1 MSTKPNLPTKHVR
14 RRPPNYAS
22 RSVQMRL
29 LVLVGSLMLIFILMS
44 EAAKP
49 ANWRWLWQMTPTDVE
64 PVDQNVDTRA
74 PHQTG
79 PVTTEASSGDSFTTP
94 LAVPSADTSTDA
106 ENRDG
111 NVPPLIDTARLTD
124 IQDDTVFQAREAEPW
139 FYVLDRLKRTSETDV
154 QANSVGRIG
163 FAQLFQQTS
172 ELRGQVVEL
181 QGSLRRI
188 VEKQATQNQ
197 MSIDRYWQCWI
208 KPEGATNSPVVVY
221 CLDLPDGLTP
231 AVEMQVPVTCFGVC
245 YKRWPYQAQT
255 EMILAPVL
263 LAKTIQTQQDPSVEG
278 RELPSRA
285 TVLGLLVAGAT
296 IALVVVVWVFKR
308 G

>member
-1 MSTKPNLPTKHVR
+1 MSRKPNSPTKNIRH
-14 RRPPNYAS
+14 RPPNYAS

-29 LVLVGSLMLIFILMS
+29 FVLVGSLMLIFILMS

-49 ANWRWLWQMTPTDVE
+49 ANWRWLWQLTPTE
-64 PVDQNVDTRA
+64 TAPVDQNVDTRA
-74 PHQTG
+74 PDQAG
-79 PVTTEASSGDSFTTP
+79 PATTEASNADSFTTP
-94 LAVPSADTSTDA
+94 LVLPIAGTPANA

-111 NVPPLIDTARLTD
+111 SASPLIDATRLTE

-139 FYVLDRLKRTSETDV
+139 FYVLECLKRTSEAEV

-163 FAQLFQQTS
+163 FAQLFQQTA
-172 ELRGQVVEL
+172 ELRGQVVEIH
-181 QGSLRRI
+181 GSLRRI

-197 MSIDRYWQCWI
+197 MGIDRYWQCWI

-245 YKRWPYQAQT
+245 YKRWPYQAQE

-263 LAKTIQTQQDPSVEG
+263 LAKTMQSQQNPSVAG
-278 RELPSRA
+278 RELPSRT
-285 TVLGLLVAGAT
+285 TVLGMLVASAT
-296 IALVVVVWVFKR
+296 IALIVVVWVFKR